1 MDETSKFKKTLEK
14 KLSKLRKEKSEKA
27 IKDKLDKKELNYEIV
42 SLIIEIF
49 EKSKFQW
56 ETENFKNFE
65 LKPDSFWGKNI
76 PQNNRECIMLGITLG
91 TMRTK
96 VLYNLRDK
104 ELTKKEYQS
113 IDELVWSFVWYQWE
127 EARIL
132 YNKTAQN

>member
-1 MDETSKFKKTLEK
+1 MDEASKFKKTLEK

-27 IKDKLDKKELNYEIV
+27 IKDKLDKKELNYETV

-56 ETENFKNFE
+56 ETKNFKNFE
-65 LKPDSFWGKNI
+65 LKPDNFWGKNI

-127 EARIL
+127 EAKII
-132 YNKTAQN
+132 YNKTSQN

>member
-1 MDETSKFKKTLEK
+1 MDEASKFKKTLEK

-27 IKDKLDKKELNYEIV
+27 IKDKLDKKELNYETV
-42 SLIIEIF
+42 SLIVEIF

-65 LKPDSFWGKNI
+65 LKPNNFWGKNI

-96 VLYNLRDK
+96 ILYNLRDK
-104 ELTKKEYQS
+104 EITKKEYQS

-127 EARIL
+127 EAKIL